1 MKYPIKSMIFGGA
14 ILFALSMCLTS
25 CEGALDD
32 VFGEWDKPA
41 PSTVTPSDEGTTTVK
56 VTGITLSQ
64 SSIKLTMGGTETQ
77 TLTVTVAPDDATDKT
92 VTWSSE
98 DTGIATVVD
107 GVVTAVSA
115 GTVVIKATAKDGS
128 GVEGKCTVKVLPP
141 ALMSG
146 KFSVGASQQV
156 QFSRGNLQA
165 TYDGTA
171 WSWDFAVNQWDFIG
185 DNTITTTGNGNT
197 SIDGDGTLSAAGTV
211 DLFGWVGN
219 STFWTATA
227 NGVAIYGISNST
239 DVANYGSTHPENLK
253 SDWGNTIGTGWRT
266 LKQDEWEYMFNTR
279 TSANQKYGLGIVDGV
294 KGMIIIPDTWTLPT
308 GLSFTP
314 GLSDWTNSYT
324 TDKWSQMEAAGAVFL
339 PSAGVRDAGTGDVNT
354 IGESWGWYWSSTSSA
369 SSNAINVRFYSGFL
383 SIGDISARK
392 NGQSVRL
399 VQDVPTP

>member
-1 MKYPIKSMIFGGA
+1 MKKSIRPILLGGA
-14 ILFALSMCLTS
+14 FLFALSMSLTS
-25 CEGALDD
+25 CNGALEDILGAQD
-32 VFGEWDKPA
+32 NPA
-41 PSTVTPSDEGTTTVK
+41 PETPTSVAVTS
-56 VTGITLSQ
+56 ITLSQ

-92 VTWSSE
+92 VAWSSE

-146 KFSVGASQQV
+146 KFSVSDTKQV

-219 STFWTATA
+219 STFWTVTA
-227 NGVAIYGISNST
+227 NGFAIYGISNST
-239 DVANYGSTHPENLK
+239 DNANYGSSGGENLK

-266 LKQDEWEYMFNTR
+266 LTTDEWVYLFANHTR
-279 TSANQKYGLGIVDGV
+279 GWATVNGVNGYVIRPDGV
-294 KGMIIIPDTWTLPT
+294 TTAVA
-308 GLSFTP
+308 S
-314 GLSDWTNSYT
+314 SYDAT
-324 TDKWSQMEAAGAVFL
+324 AWATEEAGGSLFL
-339 PSAGVRDAGTGDVNT
+339 PAAGVRNVSTVTIDGVGTD
-354 IGESWGWYWSSTSSA
+354 GWYWSSTSYNVTDA
-369 SSNAINVRFYSGFL
+369 YNVRFYSGYLFTN
-383 SIGDISARK
+383 DVTVRRY
-392 NGQSVRL
+392 GQSVRL
-399 VQDVPTP
+399 VQDVPAP